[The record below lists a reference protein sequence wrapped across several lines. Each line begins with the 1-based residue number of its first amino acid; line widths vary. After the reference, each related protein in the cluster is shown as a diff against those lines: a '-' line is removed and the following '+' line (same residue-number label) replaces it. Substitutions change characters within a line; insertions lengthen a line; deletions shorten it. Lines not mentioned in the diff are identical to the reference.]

1 MIQVDPV
8 PLGGTYDP
16 KIHGS
21 SSQLE
26 AYGVPASSSQV
37 PHSNGYRREDFAR
50 DEVYGYPGSNG
61 YGAYGADNEIRE
73 NARISGYAANGGYD
87 IDAARAAW
95 TPTGQSA
102 TYGGQPWST
111 QRPPA

>member
-26 AYGVPASSSQV
+26 AYGAPASSSQV
-37 PHSNGYRREDFAR
+37 PHGNGYRENFGR

-61 YGAYGADNEIRE
+61 YGADNEIRE
-73 NARISGYAANGGYD
+73 NARISGYAADGGYD

-102 TYGGQPWST
+102 TYGQPWST
-111 QRPPA
+111 QRPLA